1 MSSSEKATGAGLE
14 TYSPSLALTQLAVG
28 VDNLRYDVF
37 LSPPWQ
43 QHAREF
49 LFEQILHHAQP
60 YLCSLFPSDVR
71 RRSTVASEFKAR
83 LGQLLREAL
92 HRAKEQNNIE
102 VDLLARLGIILWL
115 LSEMQQQF
123 SQLAI
128 SCREQV
134 EKQASS
140 LAQGSMHAFVL
151 QSKVADYQSNKRH
164 ILNAVGERLFQIFEE
179 LEETSLQPARLAL
192 FGSAFS
198 EFYQVLRNRL
208 VFLDNPN
215 DSALNLEHYVM
226 LGHFRG
232 DVDEEEQVCEVVA
245 QLLREQGLGLPE
257 GEELVRLEQQ
267 RQKAIDE
274 LQEVNRRL
282 RGIDAQTGDSTLVAA
297 GSRRHLRWLDSWP
310 GRGRPG
316 TSPANRERQARELE
330 AQRQELAAAVD
341 EIERKVAFLHQQD
354 EQRLAEGLSNPANAE
369 RLFGLLSST
378 GTPEP
383 RTRTQE
389 LLLRQ
394 FYARL
399 DQADMLKC
407 VLAGYH
413 LKPLYKEFCPPLN
426 PQQLKYAVAS
436 RRGWLELEALLDQFP
451 AQNLPVEKLE
461 ELARRLR
468 RLSRADAEAILV
480 RFARDVMRLR
490 RDKLH
495 QQHLT
500 RLFEKIN
507 LVTDE
512 KTRRLSRM
520 NRTLYEF
527 LLPDEAEM
535 REEQVLT
542 HVVVKADVRDSTGIT
557 DELLRRDLNPASHL
571 SLNFYEPVRKLMARY
586 SAAKIFIEG
595 DALIV
600 GIYETAVNRASQRPV
615 AKACLLAKEIVEVCQ
630 VYNQRARE
638 NDLPVLELGLGIAYH
653 PAPPHYW
660 EDGESRIMISAAL
673 NASDRLASC
682 SRLARRLAG
691 GDRTEFRVFQFQ
703 AYPPLA
709 GAAEEDEEALIRY
722 NIMGVALNEAG
733 FEKLQQEISLS
744 PIRMSADLMGQRESI
759 TLHGGT
765 VPMGTS
771 FEKLIIREARV
782 PRILFPGGHLQEWTP
797 RVYYEVCVEPRLY
810 EEPPT
815 PS

>member
-1 MSSSEKATGAGLE
+1 MSSSEKATSAGLE

-37 LSPPWQ
+37 LSSPWQ
-43 QHAREF
+43 QLARQF

-60 YLCSLFPSDVR
+60 YLRNLFPTDVR
-71 RRSTVASEFKAR
+71 RRSTVASEFKSR

-92 HRAKEQNNIE
+92 YGAKEQNNIE

-115 LSEMQQQF
+115 LEGMQHQF

-134 EKQASS
+134 EKQGSS

-164 ILNAVGERLFQIFEE
+164 ILNAVGEKLFQTFEE
-179 LEETSLQPARLAL
+179 LEENSLQPARLAL

-198 EFYQVLRNRL
+198 EFYQVVRNRL

-232 DVDEEEQVCEVVA
+232 DVDEEERVCEVVA

-257 GEELVRLEQQ
+257 GEELVRLERQ
-267 RQKAIDE
+267 RQQAIDE

-282 RGIDAQTGDSTLVAA
+282 RGLDAQTGDSTLVAA

-310 GRGRPG
+310 GRERPG
-316 TSPANRERQARELE
+316 ASPTNRERQARELE
-330 AQRQELAAAVD
+330 TRRQELAAAVD

-354 EQRLAEGLSNPANAE
+354 EKRLAEALSTPANAE
-369 RLFGLLSST
+369 HLFGPLSPT

-383 RTRTQE
+383 RTPAQE
-389 LLLRQ
+389 SLLRQ

-399 DQADMLKC
+399 DQADMLKYI
-407 VLAGYH
+407 LAGYH
-413 LKPLYKEFCPPLN
+413 LKTLYKEFCPPLN

-436 RRGWLELEALLDQFP
+436 RRGWVELEALLDQFP
-451 AQNLPVEKLE
+451 AQNMPVEKLE
-461 ELARRLR
+461 ELTRRLR

-480 RFARDVMRLR
+480 RFARDLMRLR

-495 QQHLT
+495 QQHLAH
-500 RLFEKIN
+500 LFEKIN
-507 LVTDE
+507 LVTEE

-535 REEQVLT
+535 REEQVVT

-571 SLNFYEPVRKLMARY
+571 SLNFFEPVRKLTARY
-586 SAAKIFIEG
+586 SASKVFIEG
-595 DALIV
+595 DALIL

-653 PAPPHYW
+653 PTPPHYW

-682 SRLARRLAG
+682 SRLARRLVG
-691 GDRTEFRVFQFQ
+691 GDRTQFRVFQFQ

-722 NIMGVALNEAG
+722 NVMGVALNEAG

-765 VPMGTS
+765 VPLGTS

>member
-1 MSSSEKATGAGLE
+1 MSTAEKAAGAGLE
-14 TYSPSLALTQLAVG
+14 GYSPSLAFTQLAVG

-37 LSPPWQ
+37 LSPRWQ
-43 QHAREF
+43 QQARQF
-49 LFEQILHHAQP
+49 LFEQTLHYSQP
-60 YLCSLFPSDVR
+60 YLRSLFPSDVR
-71 RRSTVASEFKAR
+71 RRSTVASEFKLA

-92 HRAKEQNNIE
+92 HRAKDQSNIE
-102 VDLLARLGIILWL
+102 LDLLARLGLILWL
-115 LSEMQQQF
+115 LEEMQYQF

-134 EKQASS
+134 EKQGSD
-140 LAQGSMHAFVL
+140 LAPGSMTAFVL
-151 QSKVADYQSNKRH
+151 QSKVADFQSNKRH
-164 ILNAVGERLFQIFEE
+164 ILNAVGEKLFQVFEE
-179 LEETSLQPARLAL
+179 LEENSLQPARAAL
-192 FGSAFS
+192 FGSAFPD
-198 EFYQVLRNRL
+198 FYQVVRNRL

-215 DSALNLEHYVM
+215 DSALSLEHYVM

-232 DVDEEEQVCEVVA
+232 DLDEEERVCEVMA
-245 QLLREQGLGLPE
+245 QLLREQGLGLPQ
-257 GEELVRLEQQ
+257 GEELVGLERQ
-267 RQKAIDE
+267 RQKTIEE

-282 RGIDAQTGDSTLVAA
+282 REIDAQAGDSTLVAT
-297 GSRRHLRWLDSWP
+297 GSRRHLRWLDSWST
-310 GRGRPG
+310 RERAVA
-316 TSPANRERQARELE
+316 SPASRERQARELE
-330 AQRQELAAAVD
+330 KKRQKLAAAVD
-341 EIERKVAFLHQQD
+341 EVEGKVAFLHQQD
-354 EQRLAEGLSNPANAE
+354 EKRLAEALSNPANAE
-369 RLFGLLSST
+369 RLFGSLSPT
-378 GTPEP
+378 GTAAP
-383 RTRTQE
+383 RTPAQD

-394 FYARL
+394 LHARL
-399 DQADMLKC
+399 DQADMLKYI
-407 VLAGYH
+407 LAGYH

-436 RRGWLELEALLDQFP
+436 RRGWVEFEALLDQFP

-461 ELARRLR
+461 ELSRRLR

-480 RFARDVMRLR
+480 RFARDLMRLR
-490 RDKLH
+490 RDKIH

-500 RLFEKIN
+500 RLFEKIY
-507 LVTDE
+507 LVTEE
-512 KTRRLSRM
+512 KTRRLSQM

-527 LLPDEAEM
+527 LLPDEGEM

-542 HVVVKADVRDSTGIT
+542 HVVIKADVRDSTGIT
-557 DELLRRDLNPASHL
+557 DELLRRGLNPASHL

-586 SAAKIFIEG
+586 SASKIFIEG
-595 DALIV
+595 DALIL
-600 GIYETAVNRASQRPV
+600 GIYETEVNRASQRPV

-682 SRLARRLAG
+682 SRLARRLVG
-691 GDRTEFRVFQFQ
+691 GDHTQFRVFQFQ
-703 AYPPLA
+703 AYPALG

-722 NIMGVALNEAG
+722 NLMGVALSQAG
-733 FEKLQQEISLS
+733 FQKLQQEISLS

-765 VPMGTS
+765 VPLGTS

-782 PRILFPGGHLQEWTP
+782 PRILFPGGHLQEWTS
-797 RVYYEVCVEPRLY
+797 RVYYEVCVDPRLY
-810 EEPPT
+810 AEPPT